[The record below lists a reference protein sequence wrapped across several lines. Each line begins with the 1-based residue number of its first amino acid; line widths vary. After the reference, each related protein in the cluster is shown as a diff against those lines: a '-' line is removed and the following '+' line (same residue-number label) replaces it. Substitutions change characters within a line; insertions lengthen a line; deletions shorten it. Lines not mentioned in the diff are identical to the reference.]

1 MPLRLW
7 FLIGILALVGTVLAV
22 GLAWQLLLREIRRFS
37 WSHEQARRAG
47 LQRIVVEIVQSRRVT
62 EDIRQYTVRVVPLAA
77 KPGLTPPT
85 PLTLRFTPF
94 LSQQARKHARKT
106 KTFPALYDVSAPQRL
121 ILDLAALDLSEEA
134 RKYYVDNGN
143 PEWTMI

>member
-7 FLIGILALVGTVLAV
+7 FLIGILAPVGTVLAV
-22 GLAWQLLLREIRRFS
+22 GLAWQLLLREIRRF
-37 WSHEQARRAG
+37 
-47 LQRIVVEIVQSRRVT
+47 T
-62 EDIRQYTVRVVPLAA
+62 EDIRQYTVRAVPLAA

-121 ILDLAALDLSEEA
+121 ILDLAGLDLSEEA
-134 RKYYVDNGN
+134 RKYCVDNGN